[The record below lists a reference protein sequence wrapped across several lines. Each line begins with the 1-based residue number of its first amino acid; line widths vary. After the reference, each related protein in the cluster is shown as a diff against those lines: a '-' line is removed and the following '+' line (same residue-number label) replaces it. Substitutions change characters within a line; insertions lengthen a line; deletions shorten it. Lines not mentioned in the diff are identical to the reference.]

1 VLELLSDGP
10 ASADALT
17 RASGLAVGAVG
28 AALVELELAG
38 LVAEGAGIFR
48 GVMPAG

>member
-1 VLELLSDGP
+1 MLELLRDEP

-17 RASGLAVGAVG
+17 RVSGLDAGAVG

-38 LVAEGAGIFR
+38 LVAESAGIFR
-48 GVMPAG
+48 GVMAAG